1 MIWLSRSLTYPV
13 TLGAR
18 AEFVL
23 ISPLQALE
31 TSLDFSISQSTNM
44 IKLNTPIA
52 CATAEK
58 GSVAID
64 WQKVLSVVSTKVV
77 MFNFQKNFL
86 LSDNDAEDVIQD
98 SCMKI
103 FLHKDEFD
111 SSKSKL
117 STWISK
123 IAVNCYFDA
132 LREVQKRK
140 TLFEPISSNIGKGN
154 SDVMEFLQDSPDY
167 CTDSEVMA
175 AELEGL
181 LTLALEPLCDTYRKV
196 IRCIVEGVPQK
207 EMLEHLHC
215 SKKNL
220 RPTISR
226 ARKAARNSFVAL
238 GIL

>member
-1 MIWLSRSLTYPV
+1 M
-13 TLGAR
+13 
-18 AEFVL
+18 
-23 ISPLQALE
+23 
-31 TSLDFSISQSTNM
+31 NM

-52 CATAEK
+52 CATAVK

-64 WQKVLSVVSTKVV
+64 WQKVFSVVSTKVV
-77 MFNFQKNFL
+77 MFNIQRNFL
-86 LSDNDAEDVIQD
+86 LSDSDADDVIQN

-117 STWISK
+117 STWASK

-132 LREVQKRK
+132 LREAQKRN
-140 TLFEPISSNIGKGN
+140 TLFEPLSSNIGKSK

-167 CTDSEVMA
+167 CTDNEVMA
-175 AELEGL
+175 AEFEGL
-181 LTLALEPLCDTYRKV
+181 LALALEPLCDTYREA
-196 IRCIVEGVPQK
+196 IRCIVDGVPQK

-215 SKKNL
+215 SKNNL

>member
-31 TSLDFSISQSTNM
+31 TSLEFSISQSTNM

-52 CATAEK
+52 CATAVKE
-58 GSVAID
+58 SVAID

-77 MFNFQKNFL
+77 MFNIQKNFL
-86 LSDNDAEDVIQD
+86 LSDNNAKDVIQD

-117 STWISK
+117 STWVSK

-132 LREVQKRK
+132 LREVQKRN
-140 TLFEPISSNIGKGN
+140 TLFEPLSSNIGKSK

-196 IRCIVEGVPQK
+196 IRCIVDGVPQN
-207 EMLEHLHC
+207 EMLEYLHC
-215 SKKNL
+215 SKNNL